1 MLLTNLARVKT
12 YLEIP
17 TSETSRDALLTQLI
31 ENVSS
36 RFTSYLDRLIEV
48 KERTEDLTVDSISV
62 TFFVKGA
69 PIHSIT
75 SIESDY
81 NRDFAGADV
90 LIAGDYTSYK
100 DIGQIVID
108 QAYIVP
114 GYKSLRV
121 KYVSGFAFDTDY
133 YIARQAAPPSTPS
146 TGDKYLT
153 TSAPTG
159 AWAGQPNK
167 IAKWNG
173 ASWDFEEQTVSFVT
187 SHLDIAAACDSQVAF
202 EFQNRNRKGVTY
214 NMVASAATTFSLSS
228 FLPEVK
234 QVLDMH
240 RRSLSV
246 QE

>member
-1 MLLTNLARVKT
+1 MLLTTLDRVKT
-12 YLEIP
+12 FLEIP

-36 RFTSYLDRLIEV
+36 RFTSYLNRLIEV

-81 NRDFAGADV
+81 NRDFAGAD
-90 LIAGDYTSYK
+90 LLSTGDYTSYN

-114 GYKSLRV
+114 GYKSLRI
-121 KYVSGFAFDTDY
+121 KYVSGFAFDSDY
-133 YIARQAAPPSTPS
+133 YIARQAAPPSAPS

-153 TSAPTG
+153 TGAPTG
-159 AWAGQPNK
+159 AWVGQANK
-167 IAKWNG
+167 IATWNG
-173 ASWDFEEQTVSFVT
+173 SSWDFEEQSASFIT
-187 SHLDIAAACDSQVAF
+187 NHLDIAGACDSQVAF

-214 NMVASAATTFSLSS
+214 NMVASAATTFSLSA

-234 QVLDMH
+234 HILDLH
-240 RRSLSV
+240 RRSLAV